1 MDKRTLLAI
10 VLSLALVMGY
20 QYLFIKKEQPEQPTT
35 TATQEIPVDT
45 SAKQPTEEKSV
56 TEPAPAALQQPLLK
70 KGDALAAGKEIAVET
85 PLYSAVFNTRGAS
98 LTSFKL
104 KHYRKDLTKDA
115 VPVELVNKKED
126 MEYPLS
132 TSFPK
137 SSINLDPNVI
147 YEADNQ
153 SIDLTQQMINDKQLV
168 FSKKYPGEF
177 QIDKIY
183 TIHAGTYTFDL
194 TVVVTNLSDKII
206 KQSALLSWNEY
217 VDPEEEQ
224 NRYVH
229 EGPISFVKDDLHM
242 EKLKKLGDPKILG
255 PDVSWGG
262 FESKYFIASIIPQQ
276 PSLTNLII
284 SKNQN
289 DVVSVA
295 LDGPKNII
303 LPGQSGTFKY
313 TVYIGPK
320 EYETLKAE
328 GVGLENSIDYGS
340 WIKWLALPLLYVM
353 KFVNNYINNFGV
365 AIIILTILVK
375 ILFWPLGNISYRSMK
390 EMQKLQPE
398 ITKIREKF
406 KDDKQRLNQEVMG
419 LYKIHKV
426 NPMSGC
432 LPMLIQLPV
441 FFGLYKALLYSIEL
455 RHAHFFLWIQD
466 LSAKD
471 PYYITP
477 IIMGATMFLQQK
489 MTPTPG
495 GDDMQHKMMMWMPV
509 IFTFLFL
516 NFPSGLVIYWLFN
529 NILSIGQQY
538 LVNKRMS

>member
-1 MDKRTLLAI
+1 MDKKTLLAV

-20 QYLFIKKEQPEQPTT
+20 QYLFIKKIPPEQQTE
-35 TATQEIPVDT
+35 TATQETTVDT
-45 SAKQPTEEKSV
+45 SVRHTSEGGTV
-56 TEPAPAALQQPLLK
+56 TDPASALQQPLVK
-70 KGDALAAGKEIAVET
+70 TGDALAPGKDITVET
-85 PLYSAVFNTRGAS
+85 PLYSAVFNTRGAT

-104 KHYRKDLTKDA
+104 KNYRKDLTKNA
-115 VPVELVNKKED
+115 VPVELVKITEN

-132 TSFPK
+132 LSFPK

-147 YEADNQ
+147 YETSDG
-153 SIDLTQQMINDKQLV
+153 SIDLTLEMVNEKRLV
-168 FSKKYPGEF
+168 FSKKYPGEL
-177 QIDKIY
+177 QIDKVY
-183 TIHAGTYTFDL
+183 TIHPDKYTFEV
-194 TVVVTNLSDKII
+194 TAVVTNLSDKII

-217 VDPEEEQ
+217 VDPEVEGTK
-224 NRYVH
+224 YVH
-229 EGPISFVKDDLHM
+229 EGPISFVKDKIHT

-262 FESKYFIASIIPQQ
+262 FESKYFIASVIPQQ
-276 PSLTNLII
+276 PSLTNLVI
-284 SKNQN
+284 SKNKN
-289 DVVSVA
+289 EVVSVA

-303 LPGQSGTFKY
+303 LPGQSGTFEY
-313 TVYIGPK
+313 AVYIGPK
-320 EYETLKAE
+320 EYDTLKAE
-328 GVGLENSIDYGS
+328 GVGLENSIEFGS

-353 KFVNNYINNFGV
+353 KFVNNYINNYGV
-365 AIIILTILVK
+365 AIIILTIFVK

-390 EMQKLQPE
+390 SMQKLQPE
-398 ITKIREKF
+398 IAKIKEKF
-406 KDDKQRLNQEVMG
+406 PDDKQRLNQEVMG

-477 IIMGATMFLQQK
+477 IVMGATMFLQQR

-495 GDDMQHKMMMWMPV
+495 GDDIQHKMMMWMPV
-509 IFTFLFL
+509 IFTFMFL

-538 LVNKRMS
+538 LVNKRTS

>member
-10 VLSLALVMGY
+10 VLSLVLVMGY
-20 QYLFIKKEQPEQPTT
+20 QYLFIKDQPQEQPTGTAETERT
-35 TATQEIPVDT
+35 TDTAAVPVT
-45 SAKQPTEEKSV
+45 KGKSLPV
-56 TEPAPAALQQPLLK
+56 SPPVVDQPLLK
-70 KGDALAAGKEIAVET
+70 PADVLATGKEITVET
-85 PLYSAVFNTRGAS
+85 PLYRAVFTTRGAS
-98 LTSFKL
+98 LTSFQL
-104 KHYRKDLTKDA
+104 KNYRQDLSEDSL
-115 VPVELVNKKED
+115 PVELIHTTEQMN
-126 MEYPLS
+126 YPLS
-132 TSFPK
+132 VSFP
-137 SSINLDPNVI
+137 SSSVDLDPSVI
-147 YEADNQ
+147 YDAGNEA
-153 SIDLTQQMINDKQLV
+153 IDLSTQIVKEKQLV
-168 FSKKYPGEF
+168 FTKIYPGEV
-177 QIDKIY
+177 QVDKIY
-183 TIHAGTYTFDL
+183 TFRRDTYTFDL
-194 TVVVTNLSDKII
+194 AVAITNLSDKIL

-217 VDPEEEQ
+217 VDPEEEGS
-224 NRYVH
+224 RYVH
-229 EGPISFVKDDLHM
+229 EGPISFVKNDL
-242 EKLKKLGDPKILG
+242 ETEKVKKLKETKVYG
-255 PDVSWGG
+255 PDVSWAG
-262 FESKYFIASIIPQQ
+262 FETKYFIASMIPQQ
-276 PSLTNLII
+276 PSLTNLVI
-284 SKNQN
+284 SKDRTN
-289 DVVSVA
+289 VVSIA

-313 TVYIGPK
+313 TMYLGPK
-320 EYETLKAE
+320 EYETLKAQ

-340 WIKWLALPLLYVM
+340 WIKWLALPLLYIM
-353 KFVNNYINNFGV
+353 KFMNNYIDNYGV

-375 ILFWPLGNISYRSMK
+375 VLFWPLGNISYRSMK

-398 ITKIREKF
+398 IMKIREKY

-477 IIMGATMFLQQK
+477 LVMGATMFLQQK
-489 MTPTPG
+489 MTPAPG
-495 GDDMQHKMMMWMPV
+495 GDDMQQKMMMWMPV
-509 IFTFLFL
+509 VFTFLFL

-538 LVNKRMS
+538 LVNKKLS

>member
-1 MDKRTLLAI
+1 MDKKTLLAV

-20 QYLFIKKEQPEQPTT
+20 QYLFIKKIPPEQQTE
-35 TATQEIPVDT
+35 TATQETTVDT
-45 SAKQPTEEKSV
+45 SVRHTSEGGTV
-56 TEPAPAALQQPLLK
+56 TDPASALQQPRVK
-70 KGDALAAGKEIAVET
+70 TGDALAPGKDITVET
-85 PLYSAVFNTRGAS
+85 PLYSAVFNTRGAT
-98 LTSFKL
+98 LTPFKL
-104 KHYRKDLTKDA
+104 KNYRKDLTKNA
-115 VPVELVNKKED
+115 VPVELVKITEN

-132 TSFPK
+132 LSFPK

-147 YEADNQ
+147 YEASDG
-153 SIDLTQQMINDKQLV
+153 SVDLTRQMINEKRLV
-168 FSKKYPGEF
+168 FSKEYPGEL
-177 QIDKIY
+177 QIDKVY
-183 TIHAGTYTFDL
+183 TIHPDKYTFEV
-194 TVVVTNLSDKII
+194 TAVVTNLSDKII

-217 VDPEEEQ
+217 VDPEVEGTK
-224 NRYVH
+224 YVH
-229 EGPISFVKDDLHM
+229 EGPISFVKDKIHT

-262 FESKYFIASIIPQQ
+262 FESKYFIASVIPQQ
-276 PSLTNLII
+276 PSLTNLVI
-284 SKNQN
+284 SKNKN
-289 DVVSVA
+289 EVVSVA

-303 LPGQSGTFKY
+303 LPGQSGTFEY
-313 TVYIGPK
+313 AVYIGPK
-320 EYETLKAE
+320 EYDTLKAE
-328 GVGLENSIDYGS
+328 GVGLENSIEFGS

-353 KFVNNYINNFGV
+353 KFVNNYINNYGV
-365 AIIILTILVK
+365 AIIILTIFVK

-390 EMQKLQPE
+390 SMQKLQPE
-398 ITKIREKF
+398 IAKIKEKF
-406 KDDKQRLNQEVMG
+406 PDDKQRLNQEVMG

-477 IIMGATMFLQQK
+477 IIMGATMFLQQR

-509 IFTFLFL
+509 IFTFMFL

-538 LVNKRMS
+538 LVNKRTS